1 MKKYIIFTIVIG
13 LVGFGIYNK
22 VYIPKHTYDTLSVSQ
37 GDMAIKVNGVGEVSS
52 KDIYKIGSLYGGKV
66 MNFVIEEGQRVEKGS
81 LIATIDSVDL
91 KDKIKELDATI
102 SKLQNDTISLIID
115 KKSAEE
121 SYSYQKDILKKNE
134 NLYKKG
140 AISEL
145 DYKKFKTNSI
155 ISELKVTS
163 IGAKINSLYNQK
175 VQLEASLSGLKERLA
190 RYTITAPVTGYITK
204 KYISNFAII
213 NPNQIL
219 IDIVDPKDV
228 WVATHIDTR
237 VSGDIKLG
245 DKATITL
252 RSSSKKY
259 NGTVV
264 NIKPVN
270 NNITYEREIDV
281 AFDNLA
287 IPFYLQEQAIVDI
300 DIRVLKDITKV
311 PSNTLTIYKEKQGVW
326 VVKNHIVTFKPLE
339 ILAYGDKNVA
349 TKSISKDEKLVI
361 PNPKKKSLTNGMKIY
376 ND

>member
-1 MKKYIIFTIVIG
+1 MKKYIISAIVVS
-13 LVGFGIYNK
+13 LAGFAIYNK
-22 VYIPKHTYDTLSVSQ
+22 IYIPKHTYNTTNITK

-52 KDIYKIGSLYGGKV
+52 KEVYKIGSIYGGKV
-66 MNFVIEEGQRVEKGS
+66 TNFTVQEGEKIEKGS
-81 LIATIDSVDL
+81 LIATVDSVDL
-91 KDKIKELDATI
+91 KDKIKELKATI
-102 SKLQNDTISLIID
+102 DKLKNDTISLNID

-121 SYSYQKDILKKNE
+121 SYSYQKDILKKNQ

-145 DYKKFKTNSI
+145 DFKKFQTNATTSKLKAQSI
-155 ISELKVTS
+155 K
-163 IGAKINSLYNQK
+163 AKIDSLSSQK
-175 VQLEASLSGLKERLA
+175 IQLEASLSGLKERLS
-190 RYTITAPVTGYITK
+190 RYTIKAPISGYITK
-204 KYISNFAII
+204 KYTANFAII
-213 NPNQIL
+213 NPNQTL
-219 IDIVDPKDV
+219 IDIVDSKDV

-259 NGTVV
+259 SGTVV
-264 NIKPVN
+264 NIKPIN

-281 AFDNLA
+281 AFDNLP

-300 DIRVLKDITKV
+300 DIKVLKDITKI
-311 PSNTLTIYKEKQGVW
+311 PSKALTIYKEKQGVW
-326 VVKNHIVTFKPLE
+326 VVKNHIVTFKPLN

-349 TKSISKDEKLVI
+349 TKTITKDEKLVI
-361 PNPKKKSLTNGMKIY
+361 PNPKKKALTDGMKIY